1 MRRSGGAAI
10 HMRDK
15 GSDLLEKT
23 GTVPDQMLYLAGD
36 AETVEAMSGLPAREP
51 FAGDI
56 LRYLSEV
63 SKALMADTRTRN
75 YPDVV
80 TFAFWIRRASMEEMK
95 ARFPARESTVR
106 LGRGITFHIA
116 PSNVPVNFAYS
127 LAVGLL
133 TGNACIVRVPPLEF
147 AQVGIIADAFRT
159 VAGNSGMSGQGDY
172 LALVRYG
179 HEQEINDLFSGMA
192 DIRIIWGGDTAIGK
206 IRRSPLKPGS
216 TDLTFADRYSVAVV
230 DADAYL
236 KRDDKDRMAQEFY
249 NDTYLMD
256 QNACTSPGIV
266 IWTGTQRETAK
277 AQFWDRLYREVC
289 ERYTFQQI
297 QGVDKL
303 TAAYLVAARVKGAQ
317 VICHGDNRLVRVSV
331 PKVDAGLMDLR
342 TAGGFFLEYDCG
354 DVMELKDLLNDRR
367 CQTAGIW
374 GSHDWLAPLLDAG
387 IKGLDRITDTGH
399 TMDFDLIW
407 DGYDLVSAL
416 TRTVKI

>member
-1 MRRSGGAAI
+1 M
-10 HMRDK
+10 
-15 GSDLLEKT
+15 
-23 GTVPDQMLYLAGD
+23 
-36 AETVEAMSGLPAREP
+36 
-51 FAGDI
+51 
-56 LRYLSEV
+56 
-63 SKALMADTRTRN
+63 
-75 YPDVV
+75 
-80 TFAFWIRRASMEEMK
+80 
-95 ARFPARESTVR
+95 
-106 LGRGITFHIA
+106 
-116 PSNVPVNFAYS
+116 
-127 LAVGLL
+127 
-133 TGNACIVRVPPLEF
+133 
-147 AQVGIIADAFRT
+147 
-159 VAGNSGMSGQGDY
+159 
-172 LALVRYG
+172 
-179 HEQEINDLFSGMA
+179 
-192 DIRIIWGGDTAIGK
+192 
-206 IRRSPLKPGS
+206 
-216 TDLTFADRYSVAVV
+216 V